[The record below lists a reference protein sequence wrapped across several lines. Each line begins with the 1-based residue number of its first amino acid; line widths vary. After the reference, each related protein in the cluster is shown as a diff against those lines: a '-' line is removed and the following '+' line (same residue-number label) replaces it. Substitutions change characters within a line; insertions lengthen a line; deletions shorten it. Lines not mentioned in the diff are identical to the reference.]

1 MIIHHKDEFNKY
13 KLTFLK
19 KLKYSDSFS
28 FVPIKVYNSEDEKY
42 NNCIF
47 QTPYL
52 FSPYGI
58 QRTNKDKEIIDLSF
72 FNKENDSNCFN
83 FINTLENIYK
93 EIQEKYKKEYNVN
106 NFLKNTNYNECM
118 RLKISPECLLFDTEK
133 NKIKKIDSFSYGI
146 FLIELH
152 GIWITDNEIWIQWYL
167 LQGKIIKPIEIND
180 FLIIEDKEIN
190 NNKELDKYDKMIK
203 MGVPKDAVERQKN
216 IDLGIKNKT
225 SNVPPPPP
233 LPNMLKESKES
244 KESKISKIKAEDL
257 KNIKLKKPKPLKEKI
272 IIKNEKNFEPPTLEE
287 LQTTLSRLKKI
298 K

>member
-28 FVPIKVYNSEDEKY
+28 FVPIKVYNSEDEKI

-52 FSPYGI
+52 FSPYGV
-58 QRTNKDKEIIDLSF
+58 QRTVKNKEIIDLSF

-93 EIQEKYKKEYNVN
+93 EIQEKYGKEYHVN
-106 NFLKNTNYNECM
+106 NFLKNTSYNECM

-146 FLIELH
+146 FLMELH
-152 GIWITDNEIWIQWYL
+152 GIWITDKEIWIQWYL

-180 FLIIEDKEIN
+180 YLIIEDKEIN
-190 NNKELDKYDKMIK
+190 NIKELTKYEKMIK
-203 MGVPKDAVERQKN
+203 MGVPKEAVEKQKN
-216 IDLGIKNKT
+216 MDLGIVNNKST
-225 SNVPPPPP
+225 IPPPPP
-233 LPNMLKESKES
+233 LPNILHKELT
-244 KESKISKIKAEDL
+244 ISKIKAGDL
-257 KNIKLKKPKPLKEKI
+257 QNIKLKKPKPLKEKI
-272 IIKNEKNFEPPTLEE
+272 IKKDEKHFEPPTLEE

-298 K
+298 KSK

>member
-58 QRTNKDKEIIDLSF
+58 QETNKNKEIIDLTF
-72 FNKENDSNCFN
+72 FNKENDDNCLN
-83 FINTLENIYK
+83 FINTLNDIF
-93 EIQEKYKKEYNVN
+93 EKVKKRYKKEYHVN
-106 NFLKNTNYNECM
+106 NFLKGTTYNECM
-118 RLKISPECLLFDTEK
+118 RLKISPNCLLFDTER
-133 NKIKKIDSFSYGI
+133 NKIKNVDSFSYGI

-152 GIWITDNEIWIQWYL
+152 GIWINDNEMWIQWYL
-167 LQGKIIKPIEIND
+167 IQGKIIKPIEIND
-180 FLIIEDKEIN
+180 YLIVEDKEI

-203 MGVPKDAVERQKN
+203 MGVPKEAVERQKN
-216 IDLGIKNKT
+216 VDLGIVNKK
-225 SNVPPPPP
+225 SNVSIPPPPP
-233 LPNMLKESKES
+233 LPNLSNKEF
-244 KESKISKIKAEDL
+244 KINKIKADDL
-257 KNIKLKKPKPLKEKI
+257 KNVKLKKPKPLKDKI
-272 IIKNEKNFEPPTLEE
+272 VKEDNKHFEPPTLEE